1 MDTTYAETKYDER
14 IDREAFKEIVD
25 RNSYLRAKDP
35 TGQAIKIEK
44 PLGAGGQALVYDGRI
59 IYGKMEHEGWRGLLI
74 PILTHIRLSNN
85 SGNISHWNM
94 HNMDACKESQDFN
107 ATTMPAYVK
116 DYFKKSGVIQPNRKV
131 VVRVSRQVQTEKDKI
146 DREIRQRKLTG
157 LLHPNIPYH
166 FAIGEMQDGRSYTI
180 LERLD
185 GAINPA
191 ETSKWSLDEQL
202 DLFTQV
208 VTGLQKLREYGVIHR
223 DMKPENLLYKTKGK
237 QIKIADYGL
246 MKQAFGRSTFQTED
260 GKILGT
266 AGFMSPEQVRELE
279 SCDWRSDQFSA
290 GATMYEIITNDDLL
304 GLPQDKKRD
313 VEAILTASLERPKIN
328 PLLDSKDLRKE
339 GVEMIIARMMQP
351 EQNRRYQDNQEIL
364 EDIEKVKDGKWP
376 KNTNCNYVNR
386 VFRPSMFRSSNGLLR
401 RIRLMASAF
410 GVAL

>member
-1 MDTTYAETKYDER
+1 MDTTYTETKYDER

-44 PLGAGGQALVYDGRI
+44 PLGAGGQAFVYEGRI
-59 IYGKMEHEGWRGLLI
+59 IYGKMEQEGWRGLLI

-94 HNMDACKESQDFN
+94 HNEDACRDSIQYN
-107 ATTMPAYVK
+107 TTTMPAYVK
-116 DYFKKSGVIQPNRKV
+116 DFFKKSGVIQPNRKV
-131 VVRVSRQVQTEKDKI
+131 VVRVSRQVLTEKDKI

-157 LLHPNIPYH
+157 LVHPNIPYH
-166 FAIGEMQDGRSYTI
+166 FAIGEMQDGRAYTI

-185 GAINPA
+185 GAINPE

-202 DLFTQV
+202 DLFTQLI
-208 VTGLQKLREYGVIHR
+208 TGLQKLKEYGVLHR
-223 DMKPENLLYKTKGK
+223 DIKSENLLYKTKGK

-328 PLLDSKDLRKE
+328 PLLDTRDLRKE

-351 EQNRRYQDNQEIL
+351 EQEKRYQDHQEIL
-364 EDIEKVKDGKWP
+364 EDLERVKQGKMP
-376 KNTNCNYVNR
+376 KNTNSHYVNR
-386 VFRPSMFRSSNGLLR
+386 VFQPSTFRSSNGFFR
-401 RIRLMASAF
+401 RIRGLASAL
-410 GVAL
+410 GVVL